1 MASLPHVTSRPGS
14 LGRAA
19 WVVVGLGLGSF
30 GCSVATAEESA
41 STERSSTQA
50 VLRIQREE
58 LPDRTARGDAL
69 AGFIRLPASA
79 DRARTLRLAGLS
91 SDFPPPGQCR
101 ERDASDATSSVSEL
115 GRIDL
120 LDADGVELKI
130 GDRDHELAPHAFPTV
145 TDWIRGVVYT
155 SRDRG
160 AEHLTPGEVFRFVA
174 RSVEGTGDVEVVSAS
189 PPSLL
194 DVTLAGQAWDEV
206 EGVEW
211 RPFLDVT
218 WAPATPREATTT
230 FDVVTVSVESER
242 TSWSCSFLDVDG
254 AGSVPLRVA
263 RADGDR
269 DIVGVGE
276 EARVSVHRV
285 RETASQLS
293 NEVDLLEVHFDFS
306 VVTRL
311 RFD

>member
-1 MASLPHVTSRPGS
+1 MARPLEPTSRTDS
-14 LGRAA
+14 LGRVT

-30 GCSVATAEESA
+30 GCSVATAEEVA
-41 STERSSTQA
+41 TTERGSTQA

-101 ERDASDATSSVSEL
+101 ERDGADATLSVSEL

-120 LDADGVELKI
+120 LDADDVELKI
-130 GDRDHELAPHAFPTV
+130 GERDHELAPHAFPTV

-189 PPSLL
+189 PPGLL

-206 EGVEW
+206 ESVEW

-218 WAPATPREATTT
+218 WAPAAARETTP
-230 FDVVTVSVESER
+230 FDVVTVSVETER
-242 TSWSCSFLDVDG
+242 TSWSCSFLDVEG

-263 RADGDR
+263 RADGER
-269 DIVGVGE
+269 DVIAAGE

-285 RETASQLS
+285 RESASQLS
-293 NEVDLLEVHFDFS
+293 SDVDLLEVRFDFS